1 MRSITLLIMFAAACL
16 MVAPPVSQTSAIQK
30 MTPEDVVARHLESIG
45 TAKARESVTTRIISG
60 ASQVIFHTAPTG
72 QAVGKAVLAS
82 EDTKSLIGMSFPSP
96 VYPREQLGFNGGS
109 FVAAYVTP
117 GVRSPLGAFLMT
129 HNLIFKEGL
138 MGGALSAAWP
148 LVDVAKRSPKL
159 EYVGTK
165 KVNSQMLQELRFVPH
180 GGSDLKVSLFFDQ
193 ETFRHVRTE
202 YERTIAGPTG
212 DRSYIA
218 GVTRE
223 VRYKMVEEFSDFK
236 PEAGLTLPH
245 IYKINLFVDS
255 PNGTSQTEWILKL
268 AQFTFND
275 KIDPSSFS
283 ISGH

>member
-1 MRSITLLIMFAAACL
+1 MRSIKSLIMLAAASLLI
-16 MVAPPVSQTSAIQK
+16 APSASQSFVIEK
-30 MTPEDVVARHLESIG
+30 LKPEDVVARHLESIG
-45 TAKARESVTTRIISG
+45 TTKAREAVTTRIIAG
-60 ASQVIFHTAPTG
+60 TSQVIFHTAPIG

-82 EDTKSLIGMSFPSP
+82 EDTRNLIGMSFPSP
-96 VYPREQLGFNGGS
+96 VYPREQLGFNGES
-109 FVAAYVTP
+109 FVAAFVTP

-138 MGGALSAAWP
+138 MGGALSSAWT

-165 KVNSQMLQELRFVPH
+165 KINSQTLEELRYSPH
-180 GGSDLKVSLFFDQ
+180 VSSDLKVSLFFDP

-202 YERTIAGPTG
+202 YERTIAAQTG
-212 DRSYIA
+212 DRSYVA

-223 VRYKMVEEFSDFK
+223 IRYKMVEEFSDFR
-236 PEAGLTLPH
+236 PETGLTLPH
-245 IYKINLFVDS
+245 LYRINLFVDS

-268 AQFTFND
+268 TQFTFND

-283 ISGH
+283 ISGN

>member
-1 MRSITLLIMFAAACL
+1 MRRFTSWFVFAAVCL
-16 MVAPPVSQTSAIQK
+16 VVAPLASEVSVADK
-30 MTPEDVVARHLESIG
+30 LKPEEIVARHLESIG
-45 TAKARESVTTRIISG
+45 SAKARASVTTRIISG
-60 ASQVIFHTAPTG
+60 ISQVIFHTAPVG

-82 EDTKSLIGMSFPSP
+82 EDSKNLIGMSFPSP
-96 VYPREQLGFNGGS
+96 VYPREQLGFNGES
-109 FVAAYVTP
+109 FVAAFVTP

-138 MGGALSAAWP
+138 MGGALSSSWP
-148 LVDVAKRSPKL
+148 LWDTKRSPKL

-165 KVNSQMLQELRFVPH
+165 KINSQTFEELRYVPH
-180 GGSDLKVSLFFDQ
+180 GSSDLKVSLFFDP

-202 YERTIAGPTG
+202 YERTIAAQTG
-212 DRSYIA
+212 DRSYVA

-268 AQFTFND
+268 AQFSFNE
-275 KIDPSSFS
+275 KIDPSSFN
-283 ISGH
+283 ISSN

>member
-1 MRSITLLIMFAAACL
+1 MRSITSLIIFAAACL
-16 MVAPPVSQTSAIQK
+16 ILAPSASQSFVIEKLKAD
-30 MTPEDVVARHLESIG
+30 DVVARHLESIG

-60 ASQVIFHTAPTG
+60 TSQVFFHTAPIG

-82 EDTKSLIGMSFPSP
+82 EDSKNLIGMSFPSP
-96 VYPREQLGFNGGS
+96 VYPREQLGFNGES
-109 FVAAYVTP
+109 FVAAFVTP

-138 MGGALSAAWP
+138 MGGALSSAWP
-148 LVDVAKRSPKL
+148 LADAKRSPKL

-165 KVNSQMLQELRFVPH
+165 KINSQTFEELRYVPH
-180 GGSDLKVSLFFDQ
+180 AGSDLKVSLFFDQ
-193 ETFRHVRTE
+193 ETFRHMRTE

-245 IYKINLFVDS
+245 TYKINLYVDS

-275 KIDPSSFS
+275 KIDPSSFN
-283 ISGH
+283 ISGN

>member
-1 MRSITLLIMFAAACL
+1 MRTIPSLVIFATVCL
-16 MVAPPVSQTSAIQK
+16 MVAGSTSQLSRAQK
-30 MTPEDVVARHLESIG
+30 LKPEDIVARHLESIG
-45 TAKARESVTTRIISG
+45 TAKDRASVTTRIISG
-60 ASQVIFHTAPTG
+60 FSQVIFHTAPTG

-82 EDTKSLIGMSFPSP
+82 EGSRNLIGMSFPSP
-96 VYPREQLGFNGGS
+96 VYPREQLGFNGDT

-129 HNLIFKEGL
+129 HTLIFKEGL
-138 MGGALSAAWP
+138 MGGALSSAWP
-148 LVDVAKRSPKL
+148 LVDAKHSSKL

-165 KVNSQMLQELRFVPH
+165 KINNQTFEELRYVPH

-202 YERTIAGPTG
+202 YERTIAAPTG

-223 VRYKMVEEFSDFK
+223 IRYKMVEEFSDFK
-236 PEAGLTLPH
+236 AEAGLTLPH
-245 IYKINLFVDS
+245 AYRINLFVDS

-268 AQFTFND
+268 TQFTFND

-283 ISGH
+283 ISGN